1 MSSKALKKI
10 REKHSLTQIEMAKRI
25 KVSISDYTKTEGG
38 FKNPS
43 FNFIQKVKNTFPEVD
58 ANDFFK

>member
-1 MSSKALKKI
+1 MRLKVLVKL
-10 REKHSLTQIEMAKRI
+10 REKYSLTQVEMAKRI

-38 FKNPS
+38 FKTPS